1 MIGEPHHIPQFSGSK
16 RRLVEKQDSYQYV
29 PLLASLKALLSDRSV
44 QEQVQQLPERVSSDG
59 TIKDFRDGSRF
70 KNHPLFSQDPFALQ
84 IVAHYD
90 ELEVC
95 NPLGSHVKTN
105 KVGIVSYTLGNIHPK
120 YRSKMK
126 MAQLAIVA
134 TVPVIEAHG
143 LHTVI
148 KPFIHDLNTLA
159 NEGIVVP
166 IDGMNQVFKGALLV
180 FLADNLASH
189 DLGGFKK
196 SFSFAYRSCRTCLV
210 TQNSLTSHFH
220 SEAYKK
226 R

>member
-1 MIGEPHHIPQFSGSK
+1 LIGEPHHIPQFSGSK

-148 KPFIHDLNTLA
+148 KLPGLLNLFYITIPRTRIFGINKTTLYIMYSNKFLGKIKAIHFLFI
-159 NEGIVVP
+159 
-166 IDGMNQVFKGALLV
+166 
-180 FLADNLASH
+180 
-189 DLGGFKK
+189 
-196 SFSFAYRSCRTCLV
+196 
-210 TQNSLTSHFH
+210 
-220 SEAYKK
+220 
-226 R
+226 